1 MRPSQASPKRPASAT
16 RQARGPRGLPV
27 VGHLGHLARD
37 PLGFFTQCY
46 REYGDA
52 VALRLGTWPMLLISD
67 PDLIEY
73 VLVKDHRNF
82 VKNSFFWRQVTAVFG
97 NGLVTSEG
105 DFWHRQR
112 RLAAPAFT
120 GQRLARYGEVMVRQ
134 TQRMLA
140 GWEAGQERDLHAD
153 MMGLTLR
160 IAAETLFGSEVEED
174 IDEIDHAVNVL
185 AEEIATRMARPFVIP
200 DSVPLPGHIRYRR
213 GLRKIEQVIARM
225 ISKRRSQGEAT
236 ADLLSMLMQ
245 ARDEHGQPMSDQQL
259 RDEAITIFLAGHET
273 TALAL
278 SWTWHLLTEHP
289 DLEEELAADVKNTLG
304 SGQATVE
311 DLLRLRSAEQVV
323 LESMRLYPPAWL
335 IGREALHD
343 CEIGEYAVPAG
354 TTIYMSP
361 WVIHRS
367 PSYFDEPEGF
377 RPDRWRGDLAKQL
390 PRFAYFPFG
399 GGPRVCI
406 GNRFA
411 MMEAVLVLA
420 TMVQQFRV
428 EGTTRHTVRPLPS
441 ITLRP
446 KGGVWVRPFP
456 RH

>member
-1 MRPSQASPKRPASAT
+1 
-16 RQARGPRGLPV
+16 
-27 VGHLGHLARD
+27 
-37 PLGFFTQCY
+37 
-46 REYGDA
+46 
-52 VALRLGTWPMLLISD
+52 
-67 PDLIEY
+67 
-73 VLVKDHRNF
+73 
-82 VKNSFFWRQVTAVFG
+82 
-97 NGLVTSEG
+97 
-105 DFWHRQR
+105 
-112 RLAAPAFT
+112 
-120 GQRLARYGEVMVRQ
+120 
-134 TQRMLA
+134 
-140 GWEAGQERDLHAD
+140 

-174 IDEIDHAVNVL
+174 IDEIDHAVNAL

-213 GLRKIEQVIARM
+213 GLRRIEQVIARM
-225 ISKRRSQGEAT
+225 INKRRSQSEDTG
-236 ADLLSMLMQ
+236 DLLSMLMQ
-245 ARDEHGQPMSDQQL
+245 ARDEHGYPMSDQQL

-278 SWTWHLLTEHP
+278 SWAWHLLTEHP
-289 DLEEELAADVKNTLG
+289 DLEEELAADVSGTLG
-304 SGQATVE
+304 GEPATVE
-311 DLLRLRSAEQVV
+311 DLARLRLAEHVV

-335 IGREALHD
+335 VGREALHD
-343 CEIGEYAVPAG
+343 CNVGEYAVPEG

-367 PSYFDEPEGF
+367 SSYFEEPEKF

-420 TMVQQFRV
+420 TMVQQFRIERV
-428 EGTTRHTVRPLPS
+428 NGHPVRPLPS

-446 KGGVWVRPFP
+446 KGGVWVRPFT